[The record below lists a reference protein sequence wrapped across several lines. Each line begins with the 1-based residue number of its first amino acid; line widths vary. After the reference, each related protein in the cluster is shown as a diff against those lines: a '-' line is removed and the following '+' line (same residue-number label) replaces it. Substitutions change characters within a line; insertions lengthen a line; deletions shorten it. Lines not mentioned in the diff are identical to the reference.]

1 MSTPHWRVTV
11 LIAITF
17 LGMAACTKKPEIS
30 MTLDVNLYSG
40 VPEFAKLGDSEGQL
54 IERSKKIKP
63 EITDI
68 PRQVSATGEDRLS
81 FNKIFFYK
89 PVGMRVYMRHGR
101 VALIE
106 LQEPFRGSIQGKKLQ
121 VFSFAAPSGES
132 WEDALVK
139 EFGNPVVRASGGRFG
154 SEAFFYSW
162 GDVSFNRMGPNELA
176 IYRDNDLS
184 NLRQKSFGRDVKF
197 FQP

>member
-1 MSTPHWRVTV
+1 MPNFSLRLPIFLFLILMS
-11 LIAITF
+11 
-17 LGMAACTKKPEIS
+17 MAACTKKTEPA

-54 IERSKKIKP
+54 IERSKKLKP

-68 PRQVSATGEDRLS
+68 PRSTASTADDRLS
-81 FNKIFFYK
+81 FSKIFFYK
-89 PVGMRVYMRHGR
+89 PVGMRVYLRHGR

-121 VFSFAAPSGES
+121 VFSFAAPSGAS
-132 WEDALVK
+132 WEASLVK

-162 GDVSFNRMGPNELA
+162 GDVSFNRMGPNEIA
-176 IYRDNDLS
+176 IYRDTDLS

-197 FQP
+197 FAP